1 MIIVNFCTTSKPLKT
16 DGIATI
22 TTTKP
27 GFYFFRIH
35 EISWNMQVDLDIQVI
50 NNKKAQLFSSVITKG
65 FSSIHKCHWELP
77 KQFCICHWEHHQQI
91 VYTA

>member
-35 EISWNMQVDLDIQVI
+35 EINWNIQVDLDIHVI
-50 NNKKAQLFSSVITKG
+50 NNKKNPAF
-65 FSSIHKCHWELP
+65 
-77 KQFCICHWEHHQQI
+77 
-91 VYTA
+91 